1 MTNEVKQFPLLPLR
15 GILVYPTM
23 VLHLDVGR
31 DKSVLAL
38 EQAMMDDQEIFLSTQ
53 KKISMEDPAVE
64 DIYSIGTVAKINQML
79 KLPSG
84 TVRVLVEGL
93 YRAKIDTYIENDE
106 AFVVNVTKVSETY
119 EDEMKE
125 EALMRILLEQ
135 FEQYIQISGKITKET
150 FATVSDIAEPNRLAD
165 IVASHL
171 PIKMNEKQRILEE
184 TSVPKR
190 LEMLIDLIS
199 DEKNVLTL
207 EKEIGQRVKSSME
220 QTQKEYYLREQLKA
234 IQSELGDREGKTG
247 EVNEL
252 REKIEQSDMLDDIK
266 EIALKELHRYEQVPQ
281 TSGESAVI
289 RNYLEWLVDL
299 PWQEKTEDVLDVIKA
314 KNILDEDHY
323 GLEKVK
329 ERILEYLAVQ
339 KLTEKI
345 RGPIICLVGPPGV
358 GKTSLA
364 QSIARAIN
372 RKFVRISLGGVRDE
386 AEIRGH

>member
-1 MTNEVKQFPLLPLR
+1 
-15 GILVYPTM
+15 
-23 VLHLDVGR
+23 
-31 DKSVLAL
+31 
-38 EQAMMDDQEIFLSTQ
+38 
-53 KKISMEDPAVE
+53 
-64 DIYSIGTVAKINQML
+64 
-79 KLPSG
+79 
-84 TVRVLVEGL
+84 
-93 YRAKIDTYIENDE
+93 
-106 AFVVNVTKVSETY
+106 
-119 EDEMKE
+119 
-125 EALMRILLEQ
+125 
-135 FEQYIQISGKITKET
+135 
-150 FATVSDIAEPNRLAD
+150 
-165 IVASHL
+165 
-171 PIKMNEKQRILEE
+171 RILEE

-190 LEMLIDLIS
+190 LEMLIDLFS

-281 TSGESAVI
+281 TSGESAVM

-339 KLTEKI
+339 
-345 RGPIICLVGPPGV
+345 
-358 GKTSLA
+358 
-364 QSIARAIN
+364 
-372 RKFVRISLGGVRDE
+372 
-386 AEIRGH
+386 